1 MPDLLT
7 ESERPSWFNYPRH
20 FMRAVELGILD
31 LDPWQ
36 LLEGKWLRVRMDGLA
51 KRYPDRQL
59 VPFFRDMGSD
69 DVACW
74 EAGKGERVV
83 IVHDFAGPGW
93 EDSGEFPD
101 FITWFKEA
109 AGRALDFE

>member
-7 ESERPSWFNYPRH
+7 ESERPSWFNYPCH

-51 KRYPDRQL
+51 KRYPDRKL
-59 VPFFRDMGSD
+59 VPFFPRHGQRRCSLL
-69 DVACW
+69 

-109 AGRALDFE
+109 AGRALDFK